1 MNQLEYLEMVKLI
14 QKTSANSAF
23 VYGTVSA
30 FKAENR
36 TIKAE
41 MQPSGIETGWCR
53 CLQGAFADKIGIEV
67 LLARIAEGK
76 NQQYIVLGI
85 LE

>member
-14 QKTSANSAF
+14 QKTASNGAF

-30 FKAENR
+30 FKGENR

-41 MQPSGIETGWCR
+41 MQPSGIETG
-53 CLQGAFADKIGIEV
+53 
-67 LLARIAEGK
+67 
-76 NQQYIVLGI
+76 
-85 LE
+85 